1 MSINIEGRSISQ
13 VKSAKTLGLY
23 VQENLY
29 WSKNTDHVYKKASS
43 GLGLLMRVRDLMDTE
58 ALTNIYKVS
67 VLPHLDY
74 ACVVWDGLD
83 KGISKKLQKIQNR
96 AARIITY
103 DIR

>member
-58 ALTNIYKVS
+58 ALTNIYQETLYQS
-67 VLPHLDY
+67 CLICIMPALYGMD
-74 ACVVWDGLD
+74 
-83 KGISKKLQKIQNR
+83 
-96 AARIITY
+96 
-103 DIR
+103 